1 MKKYLVIA
9 LLCLFS
15 LGAKAQDYNWAIGVR
30 GGGNDSGVTLKHILS
45 DYNALE
51 FTYNF
56 QYPRDRMLRASVFS
70 LLYEWNQPVIN
81 DGFLLYYGLG
91 AHIGAATMTKEDSD
105 NYGSMVLGVAGVVGR
120 LDRDQ
125 VRLRRHAEVAAAER
139 VGRVAV
145 VRVAGDD
152 AGDVRATYAFD
163 MFAQRVKRYIGG
175 YMAEM
180 GGCDLL
186 LFTGGIGENA
196 WFMRHPI
203 LEGLECLGIKIDF
216 SKNDNGMGEDI
227 ILSTPDSKMAVV
239 VVTTDEEYVIAS
251 DTYALVK

>member
-105 NYGSMVLGVAGVVGR
+105 NYGSMVLGVAGVVGLEYKLYSAPIAFS
-120 LDRDQ
+120 LDYRPFLNALPQ
-125 VRLRRHAEVAAAER
+125 PRFFFWN
-139 VGRVAV
+139 VG
-145 VRVAGDD
+145 
-152 AGDVRATYAFD
+152 
-163 MFAQRVKRYIGG
+163 
-175 YMAEM
+175 
-180 GGCDLL
+180 
-186 LFTGGIGENA
+186 
-196 WFMRHPI
+196 
-203 LEGLECLGIKIDF
+203 LGIKF
-216 SKNDNGMGEDI
+216 CF
-227 ILSTPDSKMAVV
+227 
-239 VVTTDEEYVIAS
+239 
-251 DTYALVK
+251 